1 MVAGRLTSTGPPA
14 IFTTLGRHPRLFC
27 AWLLYSARLMPFGT
41 LPRRDTELVILR
53 VSWLCGAA
61 YEWWQHVPLAL
72 RASLRPNEVEAV
84 AGVSPFADL
93 SDRQRVLVAITDEL
107 LAQRELSDVT
117 WQAAIQTLTQREVI
131 ELCLLIGHYQ
141 GLATAIGGLGI
152 NVEHR
157 G

>member
-1 MVAGRLTSTGPPA
+1 
-14 IFTTLGRHPRLFC
+14 
-27 AWLLYSARLMPFGT
+27 MPFGT

-53 VSWLCGAA
+53 VAWLCGAA

-72 RASLRPNEVEAV
+72 RASLRPNEIEAV

-117 WQAAIQTLTQREVI
+117 WQAASQTLTQREVI
-131 ELCLLIGHYQ
+131 ELCPLIGHYQ